1 LVVLISCWSATG
13 GAGTTVVSSCLALL
27 RAARHPA
34 GALLV
39 DLAGDVP
46 SVLGIPDVV
55 AVPDP
60 DRPGVAEWLAAGH
73 DVPADALARLEVP
86 ARAGLAILRRGDGPL
101 TADRVEALAPLLV
114 HDPRPVVADCG
125 TRPTG
130 VRAVLV
136 RAATTSLL
144 VTRLC
149 YVALRR
155 LRHTSLRPTGVVVVR
170 EPGRALTGDDV
181 EKAAEAPV
189 VAHVEH
195 DPAVARAVDAGLLT
209 ARRLPRS
216 IDGALRALA
225 GEGRRR
231 AA

>member
-1 LVVLISCWSATG
+1 MLISCWSTAG

-27 RAARHPA
+27 LAVRTA
-34 GALLV
+34 GGAVLA

-46 SVLGIPDVV
+46 AVLGIPDV
-55 AVPDP
+55 APVPDP
-60 DRPGVAEWLAAGH
+60 DRPGLAEWLAAGD
-73 DVPADALARLEVP
+73 DVPADALARIEVP
-86 ARAGLAILRRGDGPL
+86 ARTRLGFLPRGDGRL
-101 TADRVEALAPLLV
+101 HAARADALATLLD

-125 TRPTG
+125 RRPIG
-130 VRAVLV
+130 ARAVMAG
-136 RAATTSLL
+136 AAPTSLL

-155 LRHTSLRPTGVVVVR
+155 AQQMTLRPTGVVVVR
-170 EPGRALTGDDV
+170 EPGRAITTHDV
-181 EKAAEAPV
+181 ERAAQAPV

-195 DPAVARAVDAGLLT
+195 DPGVARAVDAGLLT

-216 IDGALRALA
+216 LETALRSVVK
-225 GEGRRR
+225 GGRR